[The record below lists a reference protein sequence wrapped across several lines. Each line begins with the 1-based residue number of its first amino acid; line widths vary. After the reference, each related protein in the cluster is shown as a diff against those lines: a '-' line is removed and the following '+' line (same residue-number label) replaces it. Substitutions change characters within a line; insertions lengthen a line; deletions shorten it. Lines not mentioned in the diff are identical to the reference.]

1 MTKLNILI
9 NSNVKLTDFL
19 IREIKFDWSPNLGGV
34 WQSTLKYL
42 KQ

>member
-1 MTKLNILI
+1 MAKLNILI
-9 NSNVKLTDFL
+9 NSSVKLTDFL
-19 IREIKFDWSPNLGGV
+19 IQKVKFDWNPNLGGV